1 MALAYVHHLKRHLIL
16 QIMKRFS
23 ETLIISALVIF
34 SVMSFARASQKVIRV
49 GVYQNKPKVFID
61 KKGVPR
67 GFFID
72 ILEHIARDE
81 NWKLIYVPGT
91 WEQCLIRLQNQQ
103 IDLLLDVA
111 DSVTRIGLFDFSKES
126 LFSNWA
132 VIYVPKDSTVDSIL
146 DLREKTIAAMRG
158 DVSYEEFKEKLKR
171 LDIDC
176 RFREVDSFA
185 SVFRAIDQGIVDAGL
200 ISRLFG
206 LVNESQHHVRR
217 TGIICCPKNLYFAV
231 PKNKNRW
238 LIRTIDQHI
247 RQLKKDEQSVY
258 YTSFME
264 WIEGIQP
271 RRLPHWLVLTLVLTA
286 TMLALFVVGFIVLEI
301 KVNAKT
307 NELKKSNQELEAAR
321 QRLLSQMK
329 SLETIND
336 IANRLYRS
344 LDYKSVV
351 QQAVDSMANYS
362 QSPLVAFFE
371 YREGDD
377 RMYLLASSGFENG
390 LHHVCESL
398 PIHGNLTGEAITAK
412 KIIICNDIEN
422 DPRIEAKAYR
432 SLVTMGLKSILAVP
446 LMYGDDVFGVMNL
459 LFKDKVQWEADQI
472 ETLLSIGK
480 TIALALANARH
491 VEQMK
496 QEIANRTQAEK
507 EKEKL
512 QRQLMHA
519 QKMEAVGT
527 LASGIAHDFNNILQG
542 IYGYVQVMMFN
553 RKEGDPDLKFLKQ
566 IEEIALKASGV
577 VRQLLTFSREIKSEL
592 KPTDLN
598 QVIKHSLR
606 LIERSLSKMIEIR
619 LLLDPNLKL
628 IRADNVQLEQVLL
641 NLCINA
647 GYAMGEN
654 GRLTIQTE
662 NIHLSKT
669 QGDRV
674 GLDSGSYVVLS
685 ITDTGHGMEKD
696 VVERIF
702 DPFFTTK
709 KSGEGT
715 GLGLSMV
722 YGIVKQHGGH
732 IICNSRPQYGTRF
745 DIYFPAIDMDAVV
758 ASDAETQIRVQGSET
773 ILMVDDELPIL
784 DVSKHLLTQHGYT
797 VITADTP
804 EKAIRYYTRHKKTID
819 LVIMDIYMP
828 KTSGFTCLE
837 RLLEIDPE
845 IKVIMSSGQVTR
857 KIRDDVL
864 KAGGKGFIAKPYRI
878 EALLATIRA
887 VLTAG

>member
-1 MALAYVHHLKRHLIL
+1 
-16 QIMKRFS
+16 MKRFS
-23 ETLIISALVIF
+23 ETLIISALVFF
-34 SVMSFARASQKVIRV
+34 SVLSFAHASQKVIRV

-61 KKGVPR
+61 NRGVPR

-81 NWKLIYVPGT
+81 NWKLVYVPGT

-126 LFSNWA
+126 VFSNWA

-146 DLREKTIAAMRG
+146 DLRKKTIAAMRG
-158 DVSYEEFKEKLKR
+158 DVSYEEFREKLKR
-171 LDIDC
+171 LDIGC
-176 RFREVDSFA
+176 RFKEVDSFA
-185 SVFRAIDQGIVDAGL
+185 SVFRAIDQGAVDAGL

-206 LVNESQHHVRR
+206 LANEAHHHTRR

-231 PKNKNRW
+231 PKNKNQW
-238 LIRTIDQHI
+238 LIRSIDQHI
-247 RQLKKDEQSVY
+247 SQLKKDEKSIY
-258 YTSFME
+258 YTSFMQ
-264 WIEGIQP
+264 WIEGIRP
-271 RRLPHWLVLTLVLTA
+271 RRLPRWLVLTLLFTA
-286 TMLALFVVGFIVLEI
+286 TMLALFVAGFVALKI

-307 NELKKSNQELEAAR
+307 NELEKSNQELEAAR
-321 QRLLSQMK
+321 QRLLSQMS

-371 YREGDD
+371 YRQGDD
-377 RMYLLASSGFENG
+377 RLTLLASSGFEKG

-398 PIHGNLTGEAITAK
+398 PVHGNLTGEAIVAK

-432 SLVTMGLKSILAVP
+432 PLVSMGLKSILAVP
-446 LMYGDDVFGVMNL
+446 LIYGDNVFGVMNL
-459 LFKDKVQWEADQI
+459 VFREKMQWEADQL

-496 QEIANRTQAEK
+496 QEIANRNRAEK

-553 RKEGDPDLKFLKQ
+553 KKEGDPDLKFLKQ

-606 LIERSLSKMIEIR
+606 LIERSLSKMIETR

-647 GYAMGEN
+647 RHAMGES

-662 NIHLSKT
+662 NVCLSKT
-669 QGDRV
+669 QGDRL
-674 GLDSGSYVVLS
+674 GLDRGNYVVLS

-732 IICNSRPQYGTRF
+732 IVCNSRPQYGTRF
-745 DIYFPAIDMDAVV
+745 DIYFPAIDMGTKDAD
-758 ASDAETQIRVQGSET
+758 AAETQIRAHGSET
-773 ILMVDDELPIL
+773 ILVVDDEPAIL
-784 DVSKHLLTQHGYT
+784 DVSKHLLTQYGYT
-797 VITADTP
+797 VITAESP
-804 EKAIRYYTRHKKTID
+804 EKAVKYYEQHKEAID
-819 LVIMDIYMP
+819 LVIMDFYMP
-828 KTSGFTCLE
+828 KTSGLTCLE

-845 IKVIMSSGQVTR
+845 IKVVMSSGQVSR

-864 KAGGKGFIAKPYRI
+864 KAGAKGFIAKPYRI
-878 EALLATIRA
+878 ETLLTTIRE
-887 VLTAG
+887 VLSASSPS

>member
-1 MALAYVHHLKRHLIL
+1 MKFFLKT
-16 QIMKRFS
+16 S
-23 ETLIISALVIF
+23 IISALILF
-34 SVMSFARASQKVIRV
+34 GLFSFARASQKIIRV

-61 KKGVPR
+61 SRGVPK

-72 ILEHIARDE
+72 ILECIAKDE
-81 NWKLIYVPGT
+81 NWKLVYVPGT

-126 LFSNWA
+126 VFSNWA
-132 VIYVPKDSTVDSIL
+132 VIYVPEDSSIDSIL
-146 DLREKTIAAMRG
+146 DLRNKKIAAMRG
-158 DVSYEEFKEKLKR
+158 DVSYEEFKDKLKR

-176 RFREVDSFA
+176 HFKEVNSFADVFRE
-185 SVFRAIDQGIVDAGL
+185 IDQGVVDAGL

-206 LVNESQHHVRR
+206 LENESHHHAKR
-217 TGIICCPKNLYFAV
+217 TGVICCPKNLYFAV
-231 PKNKNRW
+231 PKGKNLW
-238 LIRTIDQHI
+238 VIRCIDQHI
-247 RQLKKDEQSVY
+247 RNMKKDQKSIY

-271 RRLPHWLVLTLVLTA
+271 RGLPREFVLILLLTASTLVLFVA
-286 TMLALFVVGFIVLEI
+286 GFVVLKF
-301 KVNAKT
+301 KVNVKT
-307 NELKKSNQELEAAR
+307 NELKKSNRELEATR
-321 QRLLSQMK
+321 QRLLSRMR
-329 SLETIND
+329 SLEKIND
-336 IANRLYRS
+336 ITNRLYRS
-344 LDYKSVV
+344 LDYQAVV

-371 YREGDD
+371 YRREAD
-377 RMYLLASSGFENG
+377 RLTLLASSGFEKG
-390 LHHVCESL
+390 LHHVCKSL
-398 PIHGNLTGEAITAK
+398 PVHGNLTAEAIEAK
-412 KIIICNDIEN
+412 KIMVCNDIEN
-422 DPRIEAKAYR
+422 DPRIIADANRPLLE
-432 SLVTMGLKSILAVP
+432 MGLKSIVAVP
-446 LMYGDDVFGVMNL
+446 LIYGEDAFGVMNL
-459 LFKDKVQWEADQI
+459 VFREEMQWEADEL
-472 ETLLSIGK
+472 ETLFSIGK

-496 QEIANRTQAEK
+496 QEIANRNRAEK
-507 EKEKL
+507 EKEHL

-542 IYGYVQVMMFN
+542 IYGYVQVMRFKK
-553 RKEGDPDLKFLKQ
+553 KEGDPDLKILKQ

-606 LIERSLSKMIEIR
+606 LLEKSLSKMIETR
-619 LLLDPNLKL
+619 LLLGPNLKL

-647 GYAMGEN
+647 GHAMGES

-662 NIHLSKT
+662 NVCLSKA
-669 QGDRV
+669 QAERLGI
-674 GLDSGSYVVLS
+674 DSGNYVVLS
-685 ITDTGHGMEKD
+685 ITDTGRGMDKD
-696 VVERIF
+696 IVERIF

-709 KSGEGT
+709 KNGEGT

-745 DIYFPAIDMDAVV
+745 DIYFPAIDMGTGDVPGI
-758 ASDAETQIRVQGSET
+758 ETQIRAQGSET
-773 ILMVDDELPIL
+773 ILVVDDEATIT
-784 DVSKHLLTQHGYT
+784 DVSKQLLTQHGYT
-797 VITADTP
+797 VITFEIP
-804 EKAIRYYTRHKKTID
+804 EEAIEYYTQHKDTID

-828 KTSGFTCLE
+828 KTSGLTCLA

-845 IKVIMSSGQVTR
+845 IKVIMTSGKVSR
-857 KIRDDVL
+857 KTRDDVL
-864 KAGGKGFIAKPYRI
+864 KAGAREFIAKPYSI
-878 EALLATIRA
+878 EALLTTIRE
-887 VLTAG
+887 VLAIESPS